1 MGSRRLTDIAVRN
14 LRPKSNRYELPDPG
28 ARGLYVV
35 VQPSGKTSF
44 AVRYRYAGVP
54 KKLTLQAGVSLAVAR
69 KMAADAMH
77 ELAQGRDPSEAAKAK
92 KAKAATA
99 AVNTVEAICT
109 EYMAREG
116 HKLRSAADRAALLRR
131 HVFPALGSRPINSL
145 KRSDIV
151 RLLDK
156 IEDNSGACAANMALA
171 ITRRIF
177 GWHET
182 RDDTF
187 RSPIIK
193 GMSRYSGAEHA
204 RARVLDDDEVR
215 AVWAAA
221 DAAGYFGSFIKF
233 LLLTAARRSEASDLT
248 FPEVTDGVWVL
259 PASRNKTKTELARP
273 LSKAALAIVEAQP
286 RLGDF
291 VFSFDGRRPVAH
303 GRAKKTLQRHANI
316 ADWRLHDLRRTSRT
330 LMSRAGV
337 NSDIAERCLGHV
349 IPGIRQVYDRH
360 AYLPEMTHAFE
371 ALAAQI
377 ERIVHPPA
385 GSVLPMRRRR

>member
-1 MGSRRLTDIAVRN
+1 MASRRLTDIAVRN
-14 LRPKSNRYELPDPG
+14 LKPKTDRYEVPDPG
-28 ARGLYVV
+28 ARGLYVIV
-35 VQPSGKTSF
+35 HPSGKTSY
-44 AVRYRYAGVP
+44 AVRYRHGVPGVP
-54 KKLTLQAGVSLAVAR
+54 KKLTLQAGISLSVAR

-77 ELAQGRDPSEAAKAK
+77 EVAQGRDPSEAAKAK
-92 KAKAATA
+92 KAKAAVA
-99 AVNTVEAICT
+99 QANTVEAICT

-131 HVFPALGSRPINSL
+131 HVFPVLGPRPINSV

-221 DAAGYFGSFIKF
+221 DANGYFGSFIKF
-233 LLLTAARRSEASDLT
+233 LLADSCAPQRSL
-248 FPEVTDGVWVL
+248 
-259 PASRNKTKTELARP
+259 
-273 LSKAALAIVEAQP
+273 
-286 RLGDF
+286 
-291 VFSFDGRRPVAH
+291 
-303 GRAKKTLQRHANI
+303 
-316 ADWRLHDLRRTSRT
+316 
-330 LMSRAGV
+330 
-337 NSDIAERCLGHV
+337 
-349 IPGIRQVYDRH
+349 
-360 AYLPEMTHAFE
+360 
-371 ALAAQI
+371 
-377 ERIVHPPA
+377 
-385 GSVLPMRRRR
+385 